1 MRSAFVF
8 LLIVGFLTMAGIVGA
23 QNPSAQSQSQTQE
36 RQSQTQERQ
45 SETQERPQRKD
56 FGSSLKRLRWDPEK
70 GTAIETRKPGDRPGG
85 QSDSEVVRVETN
97 LVVCD
102 VQTRDGSGRIVE
114 GLTQSDFLVTED
126 GRPQQI
132 EHFSLGNDQRVG
144 RSIVLLIDYSGSQSP
159 YIKSSA
165 AAAKILVDQLGPKD
179 MMAIVTD
186 DVALLVDFT
195 RDKTRLKR
203 ALDSLVK
210 KSAARDYG
218 RSSQFSALMATVREM
233 FTDQDIRPVVIFQT
247 DGDELFCLRPSNPPI
262 LTIPDVY
269 LAPGST
275 TIEQASFS
283 LRDLYQA
290 IEKSRALVYTVIPGI
305 RVTGPTTAND
315 PEWSISPAS
324 TSGKR
329 VSVTLT
335 ETRSWFQLA
344 AAGAAIGGWTS
355 YLETPKQAPELYRS
369 ILADINGRYLIGY
382 YPTNKAH
389 DGTQRKVVVE
399 VRGHPEY
406 SVTGRRSY
414 LAPGPD

>member
-1 MRSAFVF
+1 MRSAFVL
-8 LLIVGFLTMAGIVGA
+8 LLIVGFLTMAGIVGV
-23 QNPSAQSQSQTQE
+23 QNPSAQSK
-36 RQSQTQERQ
+36 
-45 SETQERPQRKD
+45 SETQESPQRKD

-70 GTAIETRKPGDRPGG
+70 GTGVETRKPGDRPGG

-126 GRPQQI
+126 GQPQQI
-132 EHFSLGNDQRVG
+132 EHFSLGNDQRIG

-195 RDKTRLKR
+195 RDKSRLKQ

-262 LTIPDVY
+262 LSIPDAY
-269 LAPGST
+269 LPPGST
-275 TIEQASFS
+275 SIEQANFS

-305 RVTGPTTAND
+305 RVTGPTTVND

-329 VSVTLT
+329 VQVTLT

-369 ILADINGRYLIGY
+369 ILADMNRRYFIGY

-389 DGTQRKVVVE
+389 DGTQRRVVVE

>member
-8 LLIVGFLTMAGIVGA
+8 LLILGFMTMAAIVGLRS
-23 QNPSAQSQSQTQE
+23 PSAQSK
-36 RQSQTQERQ
+36 SQTQERQ

-70 GTAIETRKPGDRPGG
+70 GTAVEIRKPGDRPAG

-126 GRPQQI
+126 GQPQQI
-132 EHFSLGNDQRVG
+132 EHFSLGNDQRIG
-144 RSIVLLIDYSGSQSP
+144 RSIVLVIDYSGSQSP

-179 MMAIVTD
+179 VMAIVTD
-186 DVALLVDFT
+186 DVALLVDFN
-195 RDKTRLKR
+195 RDKTRLKQ

-210 KSAARDYG
+210 KSSARDYG

-262 LTIPDVY
+262 LSIPDVY
-269 LAPGST
+269 LPPGST
-275 TIEQASFS
+275 TIAQANFS

-315 PEWSISPAS
+315 PEWSISPVS

-329 VSVTLT
+329 VQVTLT

-355 YLETPKQAPELYRS
+355 YLESPKQAPELYRS
-369 ILADINGRYLIGY
+369 ILADIDGRYLIGY

-389 DGTQRKVVVE
+389 DGNQRKVVVE

-414 LAPGPD
+414 VAPGPD

>member
-1 MRSAFVF
+1 VARRVEPGTGRFVMRSTVV
-8 LLIVGFLTMAGIVGA
+8 LLLSMGLLVLAGTPHLQGS
-23 QNPSAQSQSQTQE
+23 SAQG
-36 RQSQTQERQ
+36 Q
-45 SETQERPQRKD
+45 SEPQQRPKLED
-56 FGSSLKRLRWDPEK
+56 FGSSLKRLKWDPEK
-70 GTAIETRKPGDRPGG
+70 GTAVETRKPARRPGSQADG
-85 QSDSEVVRVETN
+85 DVVRIETN

-102 VQTRDGSGRIVE
+102 VQVRDKSGRIVE
-114 GLTQSDFLVTED
+114 GLTQNDFLVSED

-132 EHFSLGNDQRVG
+132 EHFSLGSDQRVG

-159 YIKSSA
+159 YIKSSV

-179 MMAIVTD
+179 IMAIVTD

-195 RDKTRLKR
+195 RDKTKLKQ

-218 RSSQFSALMATVREM
+218 KSQQFSALMATVREM
-233 FTDQDIRPVVIFQT
+233 FTEADIRPVVIFQT
-247 DGDELFCLRPSNPPI
+247 DGDELFSLQPSNPPV
-262 LTIPDVY
+262 LSIPDAY
-269 LAPGST
+269 LTPGTTKIAP
-275 TIEQASFS
+275 ASFS

-290 IEKSRALVYTVIPGI
+290 IEKSRALVYTVIPGV
-305 RVTGPTTAND
+305 RVTSPATENQ

-324 TSGKR
+324 ASGAR
-329 VSVTLT
+329 VRTTLT

-355 YLETPKQAPELYRS
+355 YLETPKQAPEIYRS
-369 ILADINGRYLIGY
+369 ILADINMRYVIGY

-389 DGTQRKVVVE
+389 DGSQRKVVVE

-414 LAPGPD
+414 VASDPD

>member
-8 LLIVGFLTMAGIVGA
+8 LLIVGLLTMAGIVGE
-23 QNPSAQSQSQTQE
+23 QNSSAQSQSQ
-36 RQSQTQERQ
+36 
-45 SETQERPQRKD
+45 TQERPQRKD
-56 FGSSLKRLRWDPEK
+56 FGSSLKRLEWDPAK
-70 GTAIETRKPGDRPGG
+70 GAAVETRKPGDRPGG

-126 GRPQQI
+126 GQPQQI

-144 RSIVLLIDYSGSQSP
+144 RSIVLVIDYSGSQSP

-195 RDKTRLKR
+195 RDKTKLKQ

-233 FTDQDIRPVVIFQT
+233 FTDQDIRRVVIFQT

-262 LTIPDVY
+262 LSIPDIY
-269 LAPGST
+269 LPPGST
-275 TIEQASFS
+275 RIEQASFS

-305 RVTGPTTAND
+305 RVTGPTTATD

-329 VSVTLT
+329 VQVTLT

-369 ILADINGRYLIGY
+369 ILADINGRYLVGY